1 MLPLDS
7 LGDNFSCDG
16 PDCMYL
22 TQMNK
27 ASTDR
32 RFYRIDL
39 LPGLFGDW
47 ALVREWGKVGRAGQT
62 RTDWYQDEAE
72 AKDARFALH
81 MKKAKVGYD

>member
-1 MLPLDS
+1 
-7 LGDNFSCDG
+7 
-16 PDCMYL
+16 MYL

-27 ASTDR
+27 TSSNC

-47 ALVREWGKVGRAGQT
+47 ALVREWGRIGRAGQT
-62 RTDWYQDEAE
+62 RTDWFDDEAE
-72 AKDARFALH
+72 AKDARFQLH